1 MLMALLSHKKKARR
15 LYGSLTMDPKD
26 NRRILT
32 NIRPALAQSQGG
44 CLNASTA
51 GKRSWN

>member
-1 MLMALLSHKKKARR
+1 MFMALLSQKKQARR
-15 LYGSLTMDPKD
+15 LYGSLTMDPKE
-26 NRRILT
+26 NLRILT
-32 NIRPALAQSQGG
+32 NIRPALAQSRGG